1 MAGNHFKGDGSL
13 KRSILIAAIAGAGLL
28 QAQNAGTYVT
38 EAKQAY
44 NQIKNNI
51 TRAADKMPDSDYS
64 FKPTPDVRNF
74 GQLISHIADAQNNF
88 CSTLTGD
95 ARKPSAADKTSKAD
109 LVAALKESFDECDKA
124 YDSVS
129 DSNASEVVGQGFMKR
144 SRLGILNFN
153 VVHDN
158 EMYGTMAVY
167 LRLKGIVPPSSEPRG
182 GKKGN

>member
-1 MAGNHFKGDGSL
+1 MKSL
-13 KRSILIAAIAGAGLL
+13 ILIAAVAGASLL
-28 QAQNAGTYVT
+28 QAQNASTYVT
-38 EAKQAY
+38 EAKQGY

-51 TRAADKMPDSDYS
+51 TRAAEKMPDGDYS
-64 FKPTPDVRNF
+64 FKPTPEIRNF
-74 GQLISHIADAQNNF
+74 GQLISHVTDAQNMF
-88 CSTLTGD
+88 CTVLTGD
-95 ARKPSAADKTSKAD
+95 AKKPSAAEKTSKAD

-124 YDSVS
+124 YDSVN

-182 GKKGN
+182 NKKGK